1 MSKKRTATAPL
12 VDPTLPTFP
21 VEIDG
26 KTYTLCLDF
35 STLAQA
41 ERELQRQGHDI
52 CILRH
57 MPSLS
62 FELVKAFFVC
72 GVHRFH
78 PDLAFEDAEKL
89 VRLDTVWL
97 IAKCID
103 IAYAMA
109 MPPKE
114 DTPGEVQPGE

>member
-1 MSKKRTATAPL
+1 MPKRKVADTPA
-12 VDPTLPTFP
+12 DPTLPTFP
-21 VEIDG
+21 IQIDG
-26 KTYTLCLDF
+26 TTYTLCLDF
-35 STLAQA
+35 AALAEA
-41 ERELQRQGHDI
+41 ESALQRAGHDV

-72 GVHRFH
+72 GVQRFH
-78 PDLAFEDAEKL
+78 PDLAFEDASKL

-109 MPPKE
+109 MPATDEK
-114 DTPGEVQPGE
+114 PGEAQPGE